1 MVDSSGRGE
10 ANRGGRFS
18 SEVFSGELNGEIQR
32 KYIKIQRN
40 TEGRASGRGEIA
52 LLLFLF
58 YREIDREIQRD
69 REKYRKMQRNT
80 ENCRELQRKY
90 VKLEKNTEGRPNS
103 EVMPTDKLHIT
114 QQ

>member
-58 YREIDREIQRD
+58 YREIDREIQRN
-69 REKYRKMQRNT
+69 RKKYREIQKNAEKY
-80 ENCRELQRKY
+80 RELQRIAEEIHEIREEYRGEAK
-90 VKLEKNTEGRPNS
+90 
-103 EVMPTDKLHIT
+103 
-114 QQ
+114 